1 MTQMQILRFG
11 IVALSVSAFA
21 LPFCSDFARMMIDS
35 AYQPIIVIVILL
47 VLLSLKTVATVLGYV
62 PVIIFVNDSCTEL
75 RYLGTVHGN
84 LS

>member
-1 MTQMQILRFG
+1 MSQIQILRFG

-21 LPFCSDFARMMIDS
+21 LPFCSDFARMMIDFP
-35 AYQPIIVIVILL
+35 YQPIVVIVILL
-47 VLLSLKTVATVLGYV
+47 ALLSLNTDATVLVFV
-62 PVIIFVNDSCTEL
+62 PVIIFVNDSCTEK